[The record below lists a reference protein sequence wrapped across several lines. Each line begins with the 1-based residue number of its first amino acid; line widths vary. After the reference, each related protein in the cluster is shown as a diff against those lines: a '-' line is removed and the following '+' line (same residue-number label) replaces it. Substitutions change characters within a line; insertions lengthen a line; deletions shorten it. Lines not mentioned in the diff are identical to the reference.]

1 MSAHALPRR
10 NRVSA
15 PHASATRSDEALRQ
29 AARGDVGA
37 FTVVYERHHLELYR
51 YCRSILRHDED
62 AHDALHNTMTKAWE
76 ALQRG
81 DREVALRPWLFRIA
95 HNEAVS
101 MLRSRRSHAELGEA
115 DAVASSAEEDVELR
129 QRLRRLRAD
138 LAVLPERQ
146 RSALVLRELCG
157 LSHDEIAAVLV
168 VSTATAR
175 QTIYEAR
182 VALHEAEAGRAMS
195 CEEVKRALSDGDGRV
210 RRGRRIRGHIRT
222 CAGCSSFAD
231 ALRRRPNELGALLP
245 PLPGTASVGMLV
257 RLLSGHSASGGA
269 TSAAA
274 TAASP
279 AAIATTT
286 IAQLASGTVAKIAVG
301 SAIVAT
307 AGGAVQLERLRHAP
321 ATTVPATTT
330 LPAADSGHLAGRR
343 QAGALGAPL
352 GVVDHSPSPA
362 GLSALAPVPD
372 PMPVS
377 GARPK
382 ATAAVPVTAT
392 ETVPSGRRAE
402 GTPTERALVP
412 VGSRAPAS
420 GTRDGAPSA
429 PSRRASQPQAARGA
443 VPARR
448 PAELPGAGGSR
459 SAPADRP
466 QARPQSRPVAPA
478 RRPEHAG
485 LKGPPKGP
493 AAARPQQ
500 AGPKGPPAARPQQAG
515 PKGPAAAR
523 PQQAGPK
530 GPPAARPQ
538 QAGPKGPPAARP
550 QQAGPKG
557 PPAEGVPGRPK
568 GPVAASPER
577 AGPNGPPAE
586 PAVARPE
593 RAGPKAPP
601 AKVVPGGPQHAGP
614 DSPPAKV
621 VPAKPQHAGPEGP
634 AANARA
640 G

>member
-195 CEEVKRALSDGDGRV
+195 CEEVKRAPSDGDGRV

-222 CAGCSSFAD
+222 WGCSSFAD

-245 PLPGTASVGMLV
+245 PLPGTASVGILV

-274 TAASP
+274 TAGVRPRSRPLRSRSSRRAPWRRSP
-279 AAIATTT
+279 
-286 IAQLASGTVAKIAVG
+286 SG

-330 LPAADSGHLAGRR
+330 LPAADSGRLAAGRR
-343 QAGALGAPL
+343 QERWVRRWASSITRHLQPGCRRLRQSL
-352 GVVDHSPSPA
+352 
-362 GLSALAPVPD
+362 D

-515 PKGPAAAR
+515 PKGPPAAR

>member
-330 LPAADSGHLAGRR
+330 LPAADSGHLAGRP

-352 GVVDHSPSPA
+352 GVVDHPPSPA

-500 AGPKGPPAARPQQAG
+500 AGPKGPRG
-515 PKGPAAAR
+515 GEAAAGR
-523 PQQAGPK
+523 SEGAAG
-530 GPPAARPQ
+530 GEAA
-538 QAGPKGPPAARP
+538 AGRSEGATGGEAA
-550 QQAGPKG
+550 AGRSEG
-557 PPAEGVPGRPK
+557 ATGGEAAAGRSEGATGRGRAGSAEGSGRGEPGTRGSERPT
-568 GPVAASPER
+568 GR
-577 AGPNGPPAE
+577 AGRGE
-586 PAVARPE
+586 T
-593 RAGPKAPP
+593 
-601 AKVVPGGPQHAGP
+601 
-614 DSPPAKV
+614 
-621 VPAKPQHAGPEGP
+621 
-634 AANARA
+634 
-640 G
+640 